1 MPVQFLGILAPMFSR
16 RFQSGGVAIRRL
28 RSPEFA
34 LSDAS
39 PKFCSSVH
47 NFGNAIREEV
57 RQNYSPVGG
66 GSNTLMETTETQTLR
81 HHWSLTLLGI
91 ALVIMFAYYGES
103 VLAVMFFAI
112 LLSFMLSPVVQA
124 LEYLH
129 VPRTLAALLSVVVLL
144 AVLYGITVAS
154 YNQAV
159 IFSDNLP
166 KYSEKLQSI
175 IQPLQQKAEKLE
187 KTGEVVGGATEPSN
201 VVQVRQVTSWSDVL
215 THGAVNLT
223 DVLLAASF
231 VPFLAYFFLTWQ
243 SHARTATVML
253 FPLHYRNTAFVTLGL
268 IGKMLQSFIV
278 GNLLIGL
285 LISGV
290 SVAIFGLLH
299 VPFFYFVGFLSGF
312 LSLVPYLGIV
322 LAMVPPFLVGFGQ
335 LEVSELIIVVF
346 SVVGLHVFALNV
358 LYPKLL
364 GSRLRLN
371 PLAVT
376 IALLFWGSVWGAVGL
391 LLAIPITGAI
401 KIVFDHVDSMRP
413 YAEWLGE

>member
-1 MPVQFLGILAPMFSR
+1 M
-16 RFQSGGVAIRRL
+16 
-28 RSPEFA
+28 
-34 LSDAS
+34 
-39 PKFCSSVH
+39 
-47 NFGNAIREEV
+47 
-57 RQNYSPVGG
+57 
-66 GSNTLMETTETQTLR
+66 
-81 HHWSLTLLGI
+81 
-91 ALVIMFAYYGES
+91 
-103 VLAVMFFAI
+103 
-112 LLSFMLSPVVQA
+112 
-124 LEYLH
+124 H
-129 VPRTLAALLSVVVLL
+129 VPRTLAALVSVVVLL
-144 AVLYGITVAS
+144 GVLYGITVAS

-166 KYSEKLQSI
+166 KYSEKIQSI

-187 KTGEVVGGATEPSN
+187 KTGEVVGGTTEPSN

-335 LEVSELIIVVF
+335 LEASELVIVVF

>member
-1 MPVQFLGILAPMFSR
+1 M
-16 RFQSGGVAIRRL
+16 
-28 RSPEFA
+28 
-34 LSDAS
+34 
-39 PKFCSSVH
+39 
-47 NFGNAIREEV
+47 
-57 RQNYSPVGG
+57 
-66 GSNTLMETTETQTLR
+66 
-81 HHWSLTLLGI
+81 
-91 ALVIMFAYYGES
+91 
-103 VLAVMFFAI
+103 
-112 LLSFMLSPVVQA
+112 
-124 LEYLH
+124 
-129 VPRTLAALLSVVVLL
+129 
-144 AVLYGITVAS
+144 
-154 YNQAV
+154 
-159 IFSDNLP
+159 
-166 KYSEKLQSI
+166 
-175 IQPLQQKAEKLE
+175 
-187 KTGEVVGGATEPSN
+187 
-201 VVQVRQVTSWSDVL
+201 
-215 THGAVNLT
+215 
-223 DVLLAASF
+223 
-231 VPFLAYFFLTWQ
+231 
-243 SHARTATVML
+243 
-253 FPLHYRNTAFVTLGL
+253 TLGL

-335 LEVSELIIVVF
+335 LEASELVIVVF

>member
-1 MPVQFLGILAPMFSR
+1 
-16 RFQSGGVAIRRL
+16 
-28 RSPEFA
+28 
-34 LSDAS
+34 
-39 PKFCSSVH
+39 
-47 NFGNAIREEV
+47 
-57 RQNYSPVGG
+57 
-66 GSNTLMETTETQTLR
+66 
-81 HHWSLTLLGI
+81 
-91 ALVIMFAYYGES
+91 
-103 VLAVMFFAI
+103 
-112 LLSFMLSPVVQA
+112 
-124 LEYLH
+124 
-129 VPRTLAALLSVVVLL
+129 
-144 AVLYGITVAS
+144 
-154 YNQAV
+154 
-159 IFSDNLP
+159 
-166 KYSEKLQSI
+166 
-175 IQPLQQKAEKLE
+175 
-187 KTGEVVGGATEPSN
+187 
-201 VVQVRQVTSWSDVL
+201 
-215 THGAVNLT
+215 
-223 DVLLAASF
+223 
-231 VPFLAYFFLTWQ
+231 
-243 SHARTATVML
+243 ML

-335 LEVSELIIVVF
+335 LEASELVIVVF